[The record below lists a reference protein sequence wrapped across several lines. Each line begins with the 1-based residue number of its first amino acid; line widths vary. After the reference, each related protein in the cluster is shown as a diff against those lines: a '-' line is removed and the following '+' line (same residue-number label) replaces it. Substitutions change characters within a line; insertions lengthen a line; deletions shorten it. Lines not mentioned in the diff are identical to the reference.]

1 MSKPSGSAFIRPRRD
16 DGDSFVEQGTAGL
29 REPISTVPAAEAH
42 DQHPARTSREG
53 RGEKER
59 RGVASYKHKEINHE
73 RLRRLA
79 YRLDRNMGD
88 MLDEALERMLPEW
101 IAQVPPEPEF

>member
-1 MSKPSGSAFIRPRRD
+1 
-16 DGDSFVEQGTAGL
+16 L
-29 REPISTVPAAEAH
+29 REPATLEEAPERPAA
-42 DQHPARTSREG
+42 PAREG
-53 RGEKER
+53 RGLKER

-88 MLDEALERMLPEW
+88 MLDEALERMFPEW
-101 IAQVPPEPEF
+101 IAAVPPEPEF

>member
-1 MSKPSGSAFIRPRRD
+1 M
-16 DGDSFVEQGTAGL
+16 
-29 REPISTVPAAEAH
+29 REPVPETAAERLPA
-42 DQHPARTSREG
+42 PARDVRVQ
-53 RGEKER
+53 KER
-59 RGVASYKHKEINHE
+59 RGVASYKHKEVNHE

-88 MLDEALERMLPEW
+88 MLDEALERMFAEW

>member
-1 MSKPSGSAFIRPRRD
+1 
-16 DGDSFVEQGTAGL
+16 L
-29 REPISTVPAAEAH
+29 REPAAAEEAPERPVA
-42 DQHPARTSREG
+42 PAREG
-53 RGEKER
+53 RGQKER

-88 MLDEALERMLPEW
+88 MLDEALERMFPEW